1 MKLPEDA
8 WPARKI
14 QDKPTGYDEL
24 ERSSRSQEE
33 NSESVF
39 VSVAYGSVDF
49 PLRPCNCSSWLRL
62 RRVMAWIN
70 RFTDNCGKQ
79 RIDRTPGELR
89 ADEIKRA
96 ERQLIRHAQ
105 MTGMEGTD

>member
-24 ERSSRSQEE
+24 KRSSRSQEE
-33 NSESVF
+33 NSESLF

-62 RRVMAWIN
+62 RRVMASGLQTTVVN
-70 RFTDNCGKQ
+70 RGST
-79 RIDRTPGELR
+79 
-89 ADEIKRA
+89 
-96 ERQLIRHAQ
+96 ERRESFGQ
-105 MTGMEGTD
+105 MKLKEQNGN